1 MRNYI
6 TKSSKKMEL
15 FTHLKT
21 IFAKFGYSM
30 KCQNTSNDGGDN
42 SSVVSG
48 AYFSFEKLNETNQLH
63 LKVERQLDHSFLV
76 AVEMCFTT

>member
-42 SSVVSG
+42 SSVVSA
-48 AYFSFEKLNETNQLH
+48 AYLSFEKLNESNQLH
-63 LKVERQLDHSFLV
+63 LKVERQLDHGFLV

>member
-15 FTHLKT
+15 FTHFKT
-21 IFAKFGYSM
+21 IFAKFGHSM

-48 AYFSFEKLNETNQLH
+48 AYLSFEKLNESNQLH
-63 LKVERQLDHSFLV
+63 LKVERQLDHGFLV

>member
-21 IFAKFGYSM
+21 IFVKFGYSM

-48 AYFSFEKLNETNQLH
+48 AYLSFEKLNESNQLH
-63 LKVERQLDHSFLV
+63 LKVERQLDHGFLV

>member
-6 TKSSKKMEL
+6 NKSSKKMEL

-21 IFAKFGYSM
+21 IFAKSGYSM

-63 LKVERQLDHSFLV
+63 LKVERQLDHGFLV
-76 AVEMCFTT
+76 AMEMCFTT

>member
-6 TKSSKKMEL
+6 NKSSKKIKL

-48 AYFSFEKLNETNQLH
+48 AYLSFEKLNESNQLH
-63 LKVERQLDHSFLV
+63 LKVERQLDHGFLV

>member
-15 FTHLKT
+15 FTHLKI

-48 AYFSFEKLNETNQLH
+48 AYLSFEKLNETNQLH